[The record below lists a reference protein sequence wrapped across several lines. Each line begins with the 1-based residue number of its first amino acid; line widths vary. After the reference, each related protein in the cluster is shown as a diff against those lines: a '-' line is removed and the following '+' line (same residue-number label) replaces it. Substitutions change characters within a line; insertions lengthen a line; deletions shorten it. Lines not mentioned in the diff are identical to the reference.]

1 MRGGVKAIAREWA
14 VAIHPPLIR
23 LCGATFP
30 PKGKAKNILYKG
42 STTMSLSIE
51 SRCIHLEGDDRAS
64 RFGAVSFPIYQT
76 ATFAHPALGESTGYD
91 YSRVQNPTRQQLEKT
106 VASLEQGTDAVA
118 FSSGMAAIL
127 AVMELFA
134 PGDHIVTE
142 ADLYGGTPRLF
153 HTVSEPR
160 GITFTSVSFSD
171 GSDGIDRAAAAIR
184 PETKALYIETPT
196 NPMMNVTDIRAA
208 AELAHAHGA
217 LLIVDNTFLSPY
229 LQNPL
234 ALGADIVVHSGTK
247 YLSGH
252 NDTLAGFAVVKDDTL
267 ATRLRE
273 ISKTI
278 GANLAPFDSWLL
290 LRGIQTLA
298 VRMDR
303 AGENALA
310 LAEWLKTQPQVT
322 RVIYPGLPEHPGHAL
337 MKKQARGF
345 GAMLTFEVHDKRDV
359 PVLLK
364 AVKLIRFAESL
375 GGTESLLTYPLTQ
388 THADIAPEVLAANGL
403 TDRILRLSV
412 GIENVNDLIADLT
425 QAFAALNA

>member
-1 MRGGVKAIAREWA
+1 
-14 VAIHPPLIR
+14 
-23 LCGATFP
+23 
-30 PKGKAKNILYKG
+30 
-42 STTMSLSIE
+42 MSLAIE
-51 SRCIHLEGDDRAS
+51 SRCIHLEEDDRAA
-64 RFGAVSFPIYQT
+64 RYGAISFPIYQT

-106 VASLEQGTDAVA
+106 VAALENGTDAIA
-118 FSSGMAAIL
+118 FSTGMAAIL

-134 PGDHIVTE
+134 PGDHVVTE
-142 ADLYGGTPRLF
+142 SDLYGGTPRLF
-153 HTVSEPR
+153 RTVCEPR
-160 GITFTSVSFSD
+160 GITFTAVNFST
-171 GSDGIDRAAAAIR
+171 GMQAAEEAAR
-184 PETKALYIETPT
+184 PNTKAFYIETPT

-208 AELAHAHGA
+208 AELAHAHDA
-217 LLIVDNTFLSPY
+217 VLIVDNTFLSPY

-252 NDTLAGFAVVKDDTL
+252 NDTLAGFAVVKDAEIAD
-267 ATRLRE
+267 RLRE

-303 AGENALA
+303 AQENALA
-310 LAEWLKTQPQVT
+310 LARWLQAQPQVS
-322 RVIYPGLPEHPGHAL
+322 RVIYPGLAEHPGHEL
-337 MKKQARGF
+337 MRQQARGF
-345 GAMLTFEVHDKRDV
+345 GAMLTFEVQTKEQV
-359 PVLLK
+359 PQLLK

-375 GGTESLLTYPLTQ
+375 GGTESLLTYPITQ
-388 THADIAPEVLAANGL
+388 THADVPPEVLAANGL

-412 GIENVNDLIADLT
+412 GIENVQDLINDLA
-425 QAFAALNA
+425 QAFAALA

>member
-1 MRGGVKAIAREWA
+1 
-14 VAIHPPLIR
+14 
-23 LCGATFP
+23 
-30 PKGKAKNILYKG
+30 
-42 STTMSLSIE
+42 MSLSIE
-51 SRCIHLEGDDRAS
+51 SRCIHLEGDDPAARY
-64 RFGAVSFPIYQT
+64 GAISFPIYQT

-106 VASLEQGTDAVA
+106 VAALEQGTDAVA
-118 FSSGMAAIL
+118 FSTGMAAIL

-160 GITFTSVSFSD
+160 GITFTTVNFSD
-171 GSDGIDRAAAAIR
+171 GTAQVAAAIR

-196 NPMMNVTDIRAA
+196 NPMMRVTDIRKA
-208 AELAHAHGA
+208 AELAHAHEA

-234 ALGADIVVHSGTK
+234 TLGADIVVHSGTK

-252 NDTLAGFAVVKDDTL
+252 NDTLAGFAVVKDAAL
-267 ATRLRE
+267 AARLRE

-278 GANLAPFDSWLL
+278 GANLAPFDAWLL

-303 AGENALA
+303 AEENAMTLA
-310 LAEWLKTQPQVT
+310 QWLKTRPEVT

-337 MKKQARGF
+337 MKQQARGF
-345 GAMLTFEVHDKRDV
+345 GAMLTFEVRDKREV

-364 AVKLIRFAESL
+364 AVRLIRFAESL
-375 GGTESLLTYPLTQ
+375 GGTESLLTYPITQ
-388 THADIAPEVLAANGL
+388 THADVPPEVLAANGL

-412 GIENVNDLIADLT
+412 GIENINDLRTDLE
-425 QAFAALNA
+425 QAFAAVQAAL

>member
-1 MRGGVKAIAREWA
+1 
-14 VAIHPPLIR
+14 
-23 LCGATFP
+23 
-30 PKGKAKNILYKG
+30 
-42 STTMSLSIE
+42 MSLSIE
-51 SRCIHLEGDDRAS
+51 SRCIHLEGDDPAARY
-64 RFGAVSFPIYQT
+64 GAISFPIYQT

-106 VASLEQGTDAVA
+106 VAALEQGTDAVA
-118 FSSGMAAIL
+118 FSTGMAAIL

-160 GITFTSVSFSD
+160 GITFTTVNFSD
-171 GSDGIDRAAAAIR
+171 GTAQVAVAIR

-196 NPMMNVTDIRAA
+196 NPMMHVTDIRAA

-234 ALGADIVVHSGTK
+234 TLGADIVVHSGTK

-252 NDTLAGFAVVKDDTL
+252 NDTLAGFAVVKDAAL
-267 ATRLRE
+267 AARLRE

-278 GANLAPFDSWLL
+278 GANLAPFDAWLL

-298 VRMDR
+298 VRMNR
-303 AGENALA
+303 AEENAMA
-310 LAEWLKTQPQVT
+310 LAQWLKNRPEVT

-337 MKKQARGF
+337 MKQQARGF
-345 GAMLTFEVHDKRDV
+345 GAMLTFEVRDKREV

-364 AVKLIRFAESL
+364 AVRLIRFAESL
-375 GGTESLLTYPLTQ
+375 GGTESLLTYPITQ
-388 THADIAPEVLAANGL
+388 THADVPPEVLAANGL

-412 GIENVNDLIADLT
+412 GIENINDLRADLE
-425 QAFAALNA
+425 QAFAAVQAAL

>member
-1 MRGGVKAIAREWA
+1 
-14 VAIHPPLIR
+14 
-23 LCGATFP
+23 
-30 PKGKAKNILYKG
+30 
-42 STTMSLSIE
+42 MSLSIE
-51 SRCIHLEGDDRAS
+51 SRCIHLEGDDPAARYDAI
-64 RFGAVSFPIYQT
+64 SFPIYQT

-106 VASLEQGTDAVA
+106 VAALEQGTDAVA
-118 FSSGMAAIL
+118 FSTGMAAIL

-160 GITFTSVSFSD
+160 GITFTTVNFSD
-171 GSDGIDRAAAAIR
+171 GTAQVAAAIR

-196 NPMMNVTDIRAA
+196 NPMMRVTDIRAA

-234 ALGADIVVHSGTK
+234 TLGADIVVHSGTK

-252 NDTLAGFAVVKDDTL
+252 NDTLAGFAVVKDAAL
-267 ATRLRE
+267 AARLRE

-278 GANLAPFDSWLL
+278 GANLAPFDAWLL

-303 AGENALA
+303 AEENAMTLA
-310 LAEWLKTQPQVT
+310 QWLKTRPEVT

-337 MKKQARGF
+337 MKQQARGF
-345 GAMLTFEVHDKRDV
+345 GAMLTFEVRDKREV

-364 AVKLIRFAESL
+364 AVRLIRFAESL
-375 GGTESLLTYPLTQ
+375 GGTESLLTYPITQ
-388 THADIAPEVLAANGL
+388 THADVPPEVLAANGL

-412 GIENVNDLIADLT
+412 GIENINDLRTDLE
-425 QAFAALNA
+425 QAFAAVQAAL

>member
-1 MRGGVKAIAREWA
+1 
-14 VAIHPPLIR
+14 
-23 LCGATFP
+23 
-30 PKGKAKNILYKG
+30 
-42 STTMSLSIE
+42 MSLSIE
-51 SRCIHLEGDDRAS
+51 SRCIHLEGDDPAARY
-64 RFGAVSFPIYQT
+64 GAISFPIYQT

-106 VASLEQGTDAVA
+106 VAALEQGTDAVA
-118 FSSGMAAIL
+118 FSTGMAAIL

-160 GITFTSVSFSD
+160 GITFTTVNFSD
-171 GSDGIDRAAAAIR
+171 GTAQVAAAIR

-196 NPMMNVTDIRAA
+196 NPMMHVTDIRAA

-234 ALGADIVVHSGTK
+234 TLGADIVVHSGTK

-252 NDTLAGFAVVKDDTL
+252 NDTLAGFAVVKDAAL
-267 ATRLRE
+267 AARLRE

-278 GANLAPFDSWLL
+278 GANLAPFDAWLL

-303 AGENALA
+303 AEENAMTLA
-310 LAEWLKTQPQVT
+310 QWLKTRPEVT

-337 MKKQARGF
+337 MKQQARGF
-345 GAMLTFEVHDKRDV
+345 GAMLTFEVRDKREV

-364 AVKLIRFAESL
+364 AVRLIRFAESL
-375 GGTESLLTYPLTQ
+375 GGTESLLTYPITQ
-388 THADIAPEVLAANGL
+388 THADVPPEVLAANGL

-412 GIENVNDLIADLT
+412 GIENINDLRTDLE
-425 QAFAALNA
+425 QAFAAVQAAL

>member
-1 MRGGVKAIAREWA
+1 
-14 VAIHPPLIR
+14 
-23 LCGATFP
+23 
-30 PKGKAKNILYKG
+30 
-42 STTMSLSIE
+42 MSLSIE

-127 AVMELFA
+127 AGMELFA

-171 GSDGIDRAAAAIR
+171 GIGRAAAAIR

-252 NDTLAGFAVVKDDTL
+252 NDTLAGFAVVKDAAL
-267 ATRLRE
+267 AARLRE

-303 AGENALA
+303 AEENALA
-310 LAEWLKTQPQVT
+310 LAEWLKLQPQVT

-337 MKKQARGF
+337 MQRQARGF

-364 AVKLIRFAESL
+364 TVKLIRFAESL
-375 GGTESLLTYPLTQ
+375 GGTESLLTYPITQ
-388 THADIAPEVLAANGL
+388 THADVAPEVLAANGL

-412 GIENVNDLIADLT
+412 GIENVNDLIADLA

>member
-1 MRGGVKAIAREWA
+1 
-14 VAIHPPLIR
+14 
-23 LCGATFP
+23 
-30 PKGKAKNILYKG
+30 
-42 STTMSLSIE
+42 MSLSIE
-51 SRCIHLEGDDRAS
+51 SRCIHLEGDNPAARY
-64 RFGAVSFPIYQT
+64 GAISFPIYQT

-106 VASLEQGTDAVA
+106 VAALEQGTDAVA
-118 FSSGMAAIL
+118 FSTGMAAIL

-160 GITFTSVSFSD
+160 GITFTTVNFSD
-171 GSDGIDRAAAAIR
+171 GTAQVAAAIL

-196 NPMMNVTDIRAA
+196 NPMMHVTDIRAA

-234 ALGADIVVHSGTK
+234 TLGADIVIHSGTK

-252 NDTLAGFAVVKDDTL
+252 NDTLAGFAVVKDAAL
-267 ATRLRE
+267 AARLRE

-278 GANLAPFDSWLL
+278 GANLAPFDAWLL

-303 AGENALA
+303 AEENAMA
-310 LAEWLKTQPQVT
+310 LAQWLKTRQEVT

-337 MKKQARGF
+337 MKQQARGF
-345 GAMLTFEVHDKRDV
+345 GAMLTFEVRDKREV

-364 AVKLIRFAESL
+364 AVRLIRFAESL
-375 GGTESLLTYPLTQ
+375 GGTESLLTYPITQ
-388 THADIAPEVLAANGL
+388 THADVPPEVLAANGL

-412 GIENVNDLIADLT
+412 GIENINDLRADLE
-425 QAFAALNA
+425 QAFAAVQAAL

>member
-1 MRGGVKAIAREWA
+1 
-14 VAIHPPLIR
+14 
-23 LCGATFP
+23 
-30 PKGKAKNILYKG
+30 
-42 STTMSLSIE
+42 MSLSIE
-51 SRCIHLEGDDRAS
+51 SRCIHLEGDDPAARY
-64 RFGAVSFPIYQT
+64 GAISFPIYQT

-106 VASLEQGTDAVA
+106 VAALEQGTDAIA
-118 FSSGMAAIL
+118 FSTGMAAIL

-153 HTVSEPR
+153 HTVGEPR
-160 GITFTSVSFSD
+160 GITFTTVNFSD
-171 GSDGIDRAAAAIR
+171 GTAQVAAAIR

-196 NPMMNVTDIRAA
+196 NPMMRVTDIRKA

-234 ALGADIVVHSGTK
+234 TLGADIVVHSGTK

-252 NDTLAGFAVVKDDTL
+252 NDTLAGFAVVKDAAL
-267 ATRLRE
+267 VARLRE

-278 GANLAPFDSWLL
+278 GANLAPFDAWLL

-303 AGENALA
+303 AEENAMTLA
-310 LAEWLKTQPQVT
+310 QWLKTRPEVT

-337 MKKQARGF
+337 MKQQARGF
-345 GAMLTFEVHDKRDV
+345 GAMLTFEVRDKREV

-364 AVKLIRFAESL
+364 AVRLIRFAESL
-375 GGTESLLTYPLTQ
+375 GGTESLLTYPITQ
-388 THADIAPEVLAANGL
+388 THADVPPEVLAANGL

-412 GIENVNDLIADLT
+412 GIENINDLCTDLE
-425 QAFAALNA
+425 QAFAAVQAAL

>member
-1 MRGGVKAIAREWA
+1 
-14 VAIHPPLIR
+14 
-23 LCGATFP
+23 
-30 PKGKAKNILYKG
+30 
-42 STTMSLSIE
+42 MSLSIE
-51 SRCIHLEGDDRAS
+51 SRCIHLEGDDPAARY
-64 RFGAVSFPIYQT
+64 GVISFPIYQT

-106 VASLEQGTDAVA
+106 VAALEQGTDAVA
-118 FSSGMAAIL
+118 FSTGMAAIL

-160 GITFTSVSFSD
+160 GITFTTVNFSD
-171 GSDGIDRAAAAIR
+171 GTAQVAAAIR

-196 NPMMNVTDIRAA
+196 NPMMRVTDIRKA

-234 ALGADIVVHSGTK
+234 TLGADIVVHSGTK

-252 NDTLAGFAVVKDDTL
+252 NDTLAGFAVVKDATL
-267 ATRLRE
+267 AARLRE

-278 GANLAPFDSWLL
+278 GANLAPFDAWLL

-303 AGENALA
+303 AEENAMTLA
-310 LAEWLKTQPQVT
+310 QWLKTRPEVT

-337 MKKQARGF
+337 MKQQARGF
-345 GAMLTFEVHDKRDV
+345 GAMLTFEVRDKREV

-364 AVKLIRFAESL
+364 AVRLIRFAESL
-375 GGTESLLTYPLTQ
+375 GGTESLLTYPITQ
-388 THADIAPEVLAANGL
+388 THADVPPEVLVANGL

-412 GIENVNDLIADLT
+412 GIENINDLRTDLE
-425 QAFAALNA
+425 QAFAAVQAAL

>member
-1 MRGGVKAIAREWA
+1 
-14 VAIHPPLIR
+14 
-23 LCGATFP
+23 
-30 PKGKAKNILYKG
+30 
-42 STTMSLSIE
+42 MSLSIE
-51 SRCIHLEGDDRAS
+51 SRCIHLEGDDPAARY
-64 RFGAVSFPIYQT
+64 GAISFPIYQT

-106 VASLEQGTDAVA
+106 VAALEQGTDAVA
-118 FSSGMAAIL
+118 FSTGMAAIL

-160 GITFTSVSFSD
+160 GITFTTVNFSD
-171 GSDGIDRAAAAIR
+171 GTAQVAAAIH

-196 NPMMNVTDIRAA
+196 NPMMRVTDIRKA

-234 ALGADIVVHSGTK
+234 TLGADIVVHSGTK

-252 NDTLAGFAVVKDDTL
+252 NDTLAGFAVVKDAAL
-267 ATRLRE
+267 AARLRG

-278 GANLAPFDSWLL
+278 GANLAPFDAWLL

-303 AGENALA
+303 AEENAMA
-310 LAEWLKTQPQVT
+310 LAQWLKTRPEVT

-337 MKKQARGF
+337 MKQQARGF
-345 GAMLTFEVHDKRDV
+345 GAMLTFEVRDKREV

-364 AVKLIRFAESL
+364 AVRLIRFAESL
-375 GGTESLLTYPLTQ
+375 GGTESLLTYPITQ
-388 THADIAPEVLAANGL
+388 THADVPPEVLAANGL

-412 GIENVNDLIADLT
+412 GIENINDLRTDLE
-425 QAFAALNA
+425 QAFAAVQAAL

>member
-1 MRGGVKAIAREWA
+1 
-14 VAIHPPLIR
+14 
-23 LCGATFP
+23 
-30 PKGKAKNILYKG
+30 
-42 STTMSLSIE
+42 MSLSIE
-51 SRCIHLEGDDRAS
+51 SRCIHLEGDDRTS

-160 GITFTSVSFSD
+160 GITFTSGSFSD
-171 GSDGIDRAAAAIR
+171 GIGRAAAAIR

-252 NDTLAGFAVVKDDTL
+252 NDTLAGFAVVKDAAL
-267 ATRLRE
+267 AARLRE

-303 AGENALA
+303 AEENALA
-310 LAEWLKTQPQVT
+310 LAEWLKLQPQVT

-337 MKKQARGF
+337 MQRQARGF

-364 AVKLIRFAESL
+364 TVKLIRFAESL
-375 GGTESLLTYPLTQ
+375 GGTESLLTYPITQ
-388 THADIAPEVLAANGL
+388 THADVAPEVLAANGL

-412 GIENVNDLIADLT
+412 GIENVNDLIADLA

>member
-1 MRGGVKAIAREWA
+1 
-14 VAIHPPLIR
+14 
-23 LCGATFP
+23 
-30 PKGKAKNILYKG
+30 
-42 STTMSLSIE
+42 MSLSIE

-171 GSDGIDRAAAAIR
+171 GIGRAAAAIR

-208 AELAHAHGA
+208 AELVHAHGA

-252 NDTLAGFAVVKDDTL
+252 NDTLAGFAVVKDAAL
-267 ATRLRE
+267 AARLRE

-303 AGENALA
+303 AEENALA
-310 LAEWLKTQPQVT
+310 LAEWLKLQPQVT

-337 MKKQARGF
+337 MQRQARGF

-364 AVKLIRFAESL
+364 TVKLIRFAESL
-375 GGTESLLTYPLTQ
+375 GGTESLLTYPITQ
-388 THADIAPEVLAANGL
+388 THADVAPEVLAANGL

-412 GIENVNDLIADLT
+412 GIENVNDLIADLA

>member
-1 MRGGVKAIAREWA
+1 
-14 VAIHPPLIR
+14 
-23 LCGATFP
+23 
-30 PKGKAKNILYKG
+30 
-42 STTMSLSIE
+42 MSLSIE
-51 SRCIHLEGDDRAS
+51 SRCIHLEGDDPAARY
-64 RFGAVSFPIYQT
+64 GAISFPIYQT

-91 YSRVQNPTRQQLEKT
+91 YSRVQNPTCQQLEKT
-106 VASLEQGTDAVA
+106 VAALEQGTDAVA
-118 FSSGMAAIL
+118 FSTGMAAIL

-160 GITFTSVSFSD
+160 GITFTTVNFSD
-171 GSDGIDRAAAAIR
+171 GTAQVAAAIR

-196 NPMMNVTDIRAA
+196 NPMMHVTDIRAA

-234 ALGADIVVHSGTK
+234 TLGADIVVHSGTK

-252 NDTLAGFAVVKDDTL
+252 NDTLAGFAVVKDAAL
-267 ATRLRE
+267 AARLRE

-278 GANLAPFDSWLL
+278 GANLAPFDAWLL

-303 AGENALA
+303 AEENAMA
-310 LAEWLKTQPQVT
+310 LAQWLKTRPEVT
-322 RVIYPGLPEHPGHAL
+322 RVVYPGLPEHPGHAL
-337 MKKQARGF
+337 MKQQARGF
-345 GAMLTFEVHDKRDV
+345 GAMLTFEVRDKREV

-364 AVKLIRFAESL
+364 AVRLIRFAESL
-375 GGTESLLTYPLTQ
+375 GGTESLLTYPITQ
-388 THADIAPEVLAANGL
+388 THADVPPEVLAANGL

-412 GIENVNDLIADLT
+412 GIENINDLRTDLE
-425 QAFAALNA
+425 QAFAAVQAAL

>member
-1 MRGGVKAIAREWA
+1 
-14 VAIHPPLIR
+14 
-23 LCGATFP
+23 
-30 PKGKAKNILYKG
+30 
-42 STTMSLSIE
+42 MSLSIE

-91 YSRVQNPTRQQLEKT
+91 YSRVQNPTRQRLEKT

-160 GITFTSVSFSD
+160 SITFTSVSFSD
-171 GSDGIDRAAAAIR
+171 GVGRAAAAIR

-252 NDTLAGFAVVKDDTL
+252 NDTLAGFAVVKDAAL
-267 ATRLRE
+267 AARLRE

-303 AGENALA
+303 AEENALA
-310 LAEWLKTQPQVT
+310 LAAWLKLQPQVT

-337 MKKQARGF
+337 MQRQARGF

-364 AVKLIRFAESL
+364 TVKLIRFAESL
-375 GGTESLLTYPLTQ
+375 GGTESLLTYPITQ
-388 THADIAPEVLAANGL
+388 THADVAPEVLAANGL

-412 GIENVNDLIADLT
+412 GIENVNDLIADLA

>member
-1 MRGGVKAIAREWA
+1 
-14 VAIHPPLIR
+14 
-23 LCGATFP
+23 
-30 PKGKAKNILYKG
+30 
-42 STTMSLSIE
+42 MSLSIE

-171 GSDGIDRAAAAIR
+171 GIGRAAAAIR

-252 NDTLAGFAVVKDDTL
+252 NDTLAGFAVVKDAAL
-267 ATRLRE
+267 AARLRE

-303 AGENALA
+303 AEENALT
-310 LAEWLKTQPQVT
+310 LAEWLKLQPQVT

-337 MKKQARGF
+337 MQRQARGF

-364 AVKLIRFAESL
+364 TVKLIRFAESL
-375 GGTESLLTYPLTQ
+375 GGTESLLTYPITQ
-388 THADIAPEVLAANGL
+388 THADVAPEVLAANDL

-412 GIENVNDLIADLT
+412 GIENVNDLIADLA

>member
-1 MRGGVKAIAREWA
+1 
-14 VAIHPPLIR
+14 
-23 LCGATFP
+23 
-30 PKGKAKNILYKG
+30 
-42 STTMSLSIE
+42 MSLSIE
-51 SRCIHLEGDDRAS
+51 SRCIHLEGDDPAARY
-64 RFGAVSFPIYQT
+64 GAISFPIYQT

-106 VASLEQGTDAVA
+106 VAALEQGTDAIA
-118 FSSGMAAIL
+118 FSTGMAAIL

-160 GITFTSVSFSD
+160 GITFTTVNFSD
-171 GSDGIDRAAAAIR
+171 GTAQVAAAIR
-184 PETKALYIETPT
+184 AETKALYIETPT
-196 NPMMNVTDIRAA
+196 NPMMRVTDIRAA

-234 ALGADIVVHSGTK
+234 TLGADIVVHSGTK

-252 NDTLAGFAVVKDDTL
+252 NDTLAGFAVVKDAAL
-267 ATRLRE
+267 AARLRE

-278 GANLAPFDSWLL
+278 GANLAPFDAWLL

-303 AGENALA
+303 AEENAMA
-310 LAEWLKTQPQVT
+310 LAQWLKTRPEVT

-337 MKKQARGF
+337 MKQQARGF
-345 GAMLTFEVHDKRDV
+345 GAMLTFEVRDKQEV

-364 AVKLIRFAESL
+364 AVRLIRFAESL
-375 GGTESLLTYPLTQ
+375 GGTESLLTYPITQ
-388 THADIAPEVLAANGL
+388 THADVPPEVLAANGL

-412 GIENVNDLIADLT
+412 GIENINDLRADLE
-425 QAFAALNA
+425 QAFAAVQAAL

>member
-1 MRGGVKAIAREWA
+1 
-14 VAIHPPLIR
+14 
-23 LCGATFP
+23 
-30 PKGKAKNILYKG
+30 
-42 STTMSLSIE
+42 MSLSIE

-106 VASLEQGTDAVA
+106 VASLEQGTNAVA

-171 GSDGIDRAAAAIR
+171 GIGRAAAAIR

-196 NPMMNVTDIRAA
+196 NPMMNITDIRAA

-217 LLIVDNTFLSPY
+217 LLVVDNTFLSPY

-252 NDTLAGFAVVKDDTL
+252 NDTLAGFAVVKDAAL
-267 ATRLRE
+267 AARLRE

-303 AGENALA
+303 AEENALA
-310 LAEWLKTQPQVT
+310 LAEWLKLQPQVT

-337 MKKQARGF
+337 MQRQARGF
-345 GAMLTFEVHDKRDV
+345 GAMLTFEVRDKRDV

-364 AVKLIRFAESL
+364 TVKLIRFAESL
-375 GGTESLLTYPLTQ
+375 GGTESLLTYPITQ
-388 THADIAPEVLAANGL
+388 THADVAPEVLAANGL

-412 GIENVNDLIADLT
+412 GIENVNDLIADLA

>member
-1 MRGGVKAIAREWA
+1 
-14 VAIHPPLIR
+14 
-23 LCGATFP
+23 
-30 PKGKAKNILYKG
+30 
-42 STTMSLSIE
+42 MSLSIE
-51 SRCIHLEGDDRAS
+51 SRCIHLEGDDPAARY
-64 RFGAVSFPIYQT
+64 GAISFPIYQT

-106 VASLEQGTDAVA
+106 VAALEQGADAVA
-118 FSSGMAAIL
+118 FSTGMAAIL

-160 GITFTSVSFSD
+160 GITFTTVNFSD
-171 GSDGIDRAAAAIR
+171 GTAQVAAAIH

-196 NPMMNVTDIRAA
+196 NPMMRVTDIRKA

-234 ALGADIVVHSGTK
+234 TLGADIVVHSGTK

-252 NDTLAGFAVVKDDTL
+252 NDTLAGFAVVKDAAL
-267 ATRLRE
+267 AARLRE

-278 GANLAPFDSWLL
+278 GANLAPFDAWLL

-303 AGENALA
+303 AEENAMA
-310 LAEWLKTQPQVT
+310 LAQWLKTRPEVT

-337 MKKQARGF
+337 MKQQARGF
-345 GAMLTFEVHDKRDV
+345 GAMLTFEVRDKREV

-364 AVKLIRFAESL
+364 AVRLIRFAESL
-375 GGTESLLTYPLTQ
+375 GGTESLLTYPITQ
-388 THADIAPEVLAANGL
+388 THADVPPEVLAANGL

-412 GIENVNDLIADLT
+412 GIENINDLRTDLE
-425 QAFAALNA
+425 QAFAAVQAAL